1 MTDRLPAVWGCLK
14 TDLFATWHR
23 AECLNSCFGAQTDR
37 KLYLCPA
44 EEYTSSMF
52 FLILLYPNNNM
63 ENKTRKTE
71 KKKILFP
78 YIKQCRSCFQIS
90 LTFLEMHTSGSWQP
104 QTWSQWAWHAHGASS
119 SPLLAWAASPADAAL
134 PAGGAACRGETSM
147 APCIQVK
154 DFSGLSVLQCYGREN
169 ISIPKLPV
177 L

>member
-71 KKKILFP
+71 KKK
-78 YIKQCRSCFQIS
+78 YCFHI
-90 LTFLEMHTSGSWQP
+90 
-104 QTWSQWAWHAHGASS
+104 SS
-119 SPLLAWAASPADAAL
+119 SAAVVSRSLLPFW
-134 PAGGAACRGETSM
+134 R
-147 APCIQVK
+147 CILAVPG
-154 DFSGLSVLQCYGREN
+154 SRRRGLSGTGTLMVPPHHLCWLGLRLQQMQPSPLEVQHVVEKH
-169 ISIPKLPV
+169 PWHHAFK
-177 L
+177 